1 MAEVQYYQNDPRW
14 KDIKIG
20 TDQYMTIG
28 MVGCLLTSMTMVMNH
43 FGANETPL
51 TLNQKMIGSGGY
63 NGAWIKS
70 ASVPGQFPALGVKRQ
85 RYVECKN
92 PIPAPMADIDM
103 GLAAG
108 SLVVVQVDRE
118 EDRAFEEEDG
128 HWVVLTK
135 KVGDDYQMWDPW
147 QKQGAP
153 ETLVGRYGFGNKRPE
168 EIIQKV
174 IWHGTGD
181 LPKAEDKPAVPA
193 APAAPTAPAA
203 PAAPAQP
210 APGDDKPMAVKP
222 TTEIT
227 LRRQP
232 VIDPG
237 NVIKR
242 VPGTAVLTVLD
253 LPSQARPKIGKQG
266 QWLRVRESGGS
277 EGYVAAWLVQETA
290 VPAAP
295 AAPAPAAPA
304 PDTHR
309 TTDQPAAKL
318 MVKTTGDSVSFRSAP
333 RVGDDTFIAY
343 LAKGTSLQVIEEG
356 NPTNKIGVQGQWL
369 QVQLGDGRQGYVAAW
384 FVARA

>member
-1 MAEVQYYQNDPRW
+1 MAEAQYYQNDPRW
-14 KDIKIG
+14 KDVKIG

-28 MVGCLLTSMTMVMNH
+28 MVGCLLTSLTMVINH

-51 TLNQKMIGSGGY
+51 TLNQKMVISGGY

-92 PIPAPMADIDM
+92 PIPAPIADIDM

-135 KVGDDYQMWDPW
+135 KVGKDYQMWDPW

-153 ETLVGRYGFGNKRPE
+153 DTLVGRYGFGSKGPE

-181 LPKAEDKPAVPA
+181 LPKAEDKPTVPA

-210 APGDDKPMAVKP
+210 TPGDDKPMAVKP

-232 VIDPG
+232 VIDSG
-237 NVIKR
+237 NVLKR
-242 VPGTAVLTVLD
+242 VPVTAVLTVLD
-253 LPSQARPKIGKQG
+253 LPFQARGKIGKQG
-266 QWLRVRESGGS
+266 EWLRVREPGGG
-277 EGYVAAWLVQETA
+277 EGYVAAWFVQETA
-290 VPAAP
+290 VTTAVPAP
-295 AAPAPAAPA
+295 PAPAVPSPA
-304 PDTHR
+304 
-309 TTDQPAAKL
+309 QPATSL
-318 MVKTTGDSVSFRSAP
+318 TVKTTGDSVSFRSAP
-333 RVGDDTFIAY
+333 RVGVDTFIAY

-356 NPTNKIGVQGQWL
+356 NPTSKIGVQGQWL

>member
-118 EDRAFEEEDG
+118 DDRAFEEEDG

-193 APAAPTAPAA
+193 APAAPTA
-203 PAAPAQP
+203 
-210 APGDDKPMAVKP
+210 
-222 TTEIT
+222 
-227 LRRQP
+227 
-232 VIDPG
+232 
-237 NVIKR
+237 
-242 VPGTAVLTVLD
+242 
-253 LPSQARPKIGKQG
+253 
-266 QWLRVRESGGS
+266 
-277 EGYVAAWLVQETA
+277 
-290 VPAAP
+290 
-295 AAPAPAAPA
+295 
-304 PDTHR
+304 
-309 TTDQPAAKL
+309 
-318 MVKTTGDSVSFRSAP
+318 
-333 RVGDDTFIAY
+333 
-343 LAKGTSLQVIEEG
+343 
-356 NPTNKIGVQGQWL
+356 
-369 QVQLGDGRQGYVAAW
+369 
-384 FVARA
+384 

>member
-1 MAEVQYYQNDPRW
+1 MAETQYHQNDPRW
-14 KDIKIG
+14 KDVKIG
-20 TDQYMTIG
+20 TDQHMTIG
-28 MVGCLLTSMTMVMNH
+28 MVGCLLTSLTMVMNH
-43 FGANETPL
+43 YGADETPM
-51 TLNQKMIGSGGY
+51 TLNQKMVASNGY
-63 NGAWIKS
+63 SGAWIKS
-70 ASVPGQFPALGVKRQ
+70 AMVPGQFPALGVKRQ

-135 KVGDDYQMWDPW
+135 KVDNDYQMWDPW
-147 QKQGAP
+147 QKKGAP
-153 ETLVGRYGFGNKRPE
+153 ETLVGRYGFGSKRPE

-174 IWHGTGD
+174 IWHGKGD
-181 LPKAEDKPAVPA
+181 MPKAEEKPA
-193 APAAPTAPAA
+193 APATPAA
-203 PAAPAQP
+203 PSAPTTPTPPVPAQP

-237 NVIKR
+237 HVIKT
-242 VPGTAVLTVLD
+242 VPATAVLTVLD

-266 QWLRVRESGGS
+266 QWLRVRESGGG

-290 VPAAP
+290 VPTTP
-295 AAPAPAAPA
+295 P
-304 PDTHR
+304 PDTSR
-309 TTDQPAAKL
+309 TPDQPAAPL
-318 MVKTTGDSVSFRSAP
+318 TVKTTGDSVSFRSAP
-333 RVGDDTFIAY
+333 RVGDDTFIAS
-343 LAKGTSLQVIEEG
+343 LAKGTVLQVIEAG
-356 NPTNKIGVQGQWL
+356 NPASKIGVQGQWL

-384 FVARA
+384 FIVRA